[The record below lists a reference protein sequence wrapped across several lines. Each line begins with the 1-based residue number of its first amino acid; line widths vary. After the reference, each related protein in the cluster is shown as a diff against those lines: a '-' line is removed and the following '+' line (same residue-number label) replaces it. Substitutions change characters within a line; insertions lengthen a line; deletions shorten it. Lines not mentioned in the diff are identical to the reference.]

1 MGRVLLGILLAST
14 ILLAGCLAPVAPDWG
29 DDITVERK
37 GDGTFTFTSSMSGQT
52 INSQYDE
59 RGCTDGTVNADQ
71 TGTIKF
77 EGYMSAS
84 QIYESHNGEL
94 LNEDVAFA
102 TAAAIA
108 VHSMSFADAKNLQSG
123 QGERVEVKDW
133 SDPVGPKTGAG
144 TANLEKIDSE
154 SDTKWFVLGLIPA
167 SKNINDGVA
176 ALGKYHQPVRI
187 TGYLVESQNGGSPVG
202 GIWSG
207 PNDVKVSTD
216 CVADTGNQNIAQVY
230 VLVTKI
236 ELADNVVSLD
246 GEHEDEYT
254 FGSVPFLGRAGFILF
269 LLVVGAGGAVGAYM
283 YSSLR
288 LRMSARS
295 VALTL
300 LGKEGVEKAAQV
312 RKDVKDAKRSGMT
325 TPDERRAE
333 QRKQSK
339 PAETPKKSKKNEDDG
354 FGSFSIDS
362 ALGSASSSSSRSEFG
377 SGSSV
382 VASDDAKRVEKQIES
397 SEPFVPP
404 TSTFGGGAPVSSS
417 VSSAPTSVPSSNP
430 RSSRPAKSS
439 EPAEKPKVRR
449 RRAVRKQAEPEPE
462 PEAEP
467 EPQRQKEFWNDEE
480 EEFSDFSF

>member
-14 ILLAGCLAPVAPDWG
+14 LLLAGCLAPVAPDWG
-29 DDITVERK
+29 NDISVERNN
-37 GDGTFTFTSSMSGQT
+37 DGTFTFTSSMGDQT
-52 INSQYDE
+52 VNSRYEE

-71 TGTIKF
+71 TGTIQF

-84 QIYESHNGEL
+84 QIYESHDSDI

-108 VHSMSFADAKNLQSG
+108 LHSMPFEDAKNLQSG
-123 QGERVEVKDW
+123 EGERVEVKDW
-133 SDPVGPKTGAG
+133 TNPVAPKTGAG
-144 TANLEKIDSE
+144 TANLEKIDRE
-154 SDTKWFVLGLIPA
+154 SDSKWFVLGLIPA
-167 SKNINDGVA
+167 SENINDGVA

-187 TGYLVESQNGGSPVG
+187 TGYLVEATNGGSPAG
-202 GIWSG
+202 GMWSG
-207 PNDVKVSTD
+207 VNDVQVSKD
-216 CVADTGNQNIAQVY
+216 CVAGTGNQNIAQVY
-230 VLVTKI
+230 VLVTNI
-236 ELADNVVSLD
+236 ELADTVVSLD
-246 GEHEDEYT
+246 GGHDDEYT
-254 FGSVPFLGRAGFILF
+254 FGSVTFLGRTGFILF
-269 LLVVGAGGAVGAYM
+269 LLVVGAGGAVGSYM

-312 RKDVKDAKRSGMT
+312 RQDVKDAKRSGMT
-325 TPDERRAE
+325 TPDERREE

-339 PAETPKKSKKNEDDG
+339 PAETPKKSKKNEGDG

-382 VASDDAKRVEKQIES
+382 VASDDAKRVEKQIEM

-404 TSTFGGGAPVSSS
+404 TS
-417 VSSAPTSVPSSNP
+417 VPSSNA
-430 RSSRPAKSS
+430 RASGPAKSS
-439 EPAEKPKVRR
+439 EPVDKPKPRR

-467 EPQRQKEFWNDEE
+467 EPQRQKEFWDEEE

>member
-1 MGRVLLGILLAST
+1 MGRGLLGILLASVF
-14 ILLAGCLAPVAPDWG
+14 LLAGCLAPVAPDWG
-29 DDITVERK
+29 SDLSVERND
-37 GDGTFTFTSSMSGQT
+37 DGTFTFTSSMSGET
-52 INSQYDE
+52 VNSQYSE
-59 RGCTDGTVNADQ
+59 RGCMDGTINADQ
-71 TGTIKF
+71 SGKIKF

-84 QIYESHNGEL
+84 QIYDSHDSEAL
-94 LNEDVAFA
+94 TEDAAFA

-108 VHSMSFADAKNLQSG
+108 LNSMSFEDAKNIRSG
-123 QGERVEVKDW
+123 EGERVEVKEW
-133 SDPVGPKTGAG
+133 IDPVAPKTGAG

-154 SDTKWFVLGLIPA
+154 SDSKWFVLGLIPA
-167 SKNINDGVA
+167 SENINDGVA

-187 TGYLVESQNGGSPVG
+187 TGYLVDSQNGGSPLG

-207 PNDVKVSTD
+207 PNDVQASQD
-216 CVADTGNQNIAQVY
+216 CVAKTGNQNIAQVY

-236 ELADNVVSLD
+236 ELADSVVSLD
-246 GEHEDEYT
+246 GEHDDEYA
-254 FGSVPFLGRAGFILF
+254 FGDVSLLGRTGFILF
-269 LLVVGAGGAVGAYM
+269 MLVVGVGGAVGSYM

-288 LRMSARS
+288 VKMSARS

-382 VASDDAKRVEKQIES
+382 VASDDAKRVEKQIEE

-404 TSTFGGGAPVSSS
+404 TSTFGGGAPVSSP
-417 VSSAPTSVPSSNP
+417 VSSAPTSVPPSNA
-430 RSSRPAKSS
+430 RSSGPAKTS
-439 EPAEKPKVRR
+439 EPTEKPKPRR

-462 PEAEP
+462 AEP
-467 EPQRQKEFWNDEE
+467 EPQREKEFWNDEE

>member
-29 DDITVERK
+29 DDISVERK

-108 VHSMSFADAKNLQSG
+108 LHSMSFADAKNLQSG

-167 SKNINDGVA
+167 SENINDGVA

-216 CVADTGNQNIAQVY
+216 CVAETGNQNIAQVY

-312 RKDVKDAKRSGMT
+312 RKDVAKAKKTGSY
-325 TPDERRAE
+325 DEPAKPKTE
-333 QRKQSK
+333 SK
-339 PAETPKKSKKNEDDG
+339 PKPAPKKSKKNEDDG

-362 ALGSASSSSSRSEFG
+362 ALGSASPSSSRSEFG

-382 VASDDAKRVEKQIES
+382 VASDDAKRVEREIEE

-404 TSTFGGGAPVSSS
+404 TSTFGGGAPVSGS

-467 EPQRQKEFWNDEE
+467 EPQQQKEFWNDEE

>member
-1 MGRVLLGILLAST
+1 MGRGLLGILLASVF
-14 ILLAGCLAPVAPDWG
+14 LLAGCLAPVAPDWG
-29 DDITVERK
+29 DDLSVERN
-37 GDGTFTFTSSMSGQT
+37 GDGTFTFTSSMSGET
-52 INSQYDE
+52 VNSQYSE
-59 RGCTDGTVNADQ
+59 RGCLDGTINADQ
-71 TGTIKF
+71 SGKIKF

-84 QIYESHNGEL
+84 QIYDSHDSEAL
-94 LNEDVAFA
+94 TEDAAFA

-108 VHSMSFADAKNLQSG
+108 LNSMSFDDAKNIRSG
-123 QGERVEVKDW
+123 EGERVEVKEW
-133 SDPVGPKTGAG
+133 IDPVAPKTGAG

-154 SDTKWFVLGLIPA
+154 SDSKWFVLGLIPA
-167 SKNINDGVA
+167 SENINDGVA

-187 TGYLVESQNGGSPVG
+187 TGYLVESQNGGSPLG

-207 PNDVKVSTD
+207 PNDVQASQD
-216 CVADTGNQNIAQVY
+216 CVAKTGNQNIAQVY

-236 ELADNVVSLD
+236 ELADSVVSLD
-246 GEHEDEYT
+246 GEHDEEYA
-254 FGSVPFLGRAGFILF
+254 FGDVSLLGRTGFILF
-269 LLVVGAGGAVGAYM
+269 MLVVGVGGAVGSYM

-288 LRMSARS
+288 VKMSARS

-300 LGKEGVEKAAQV
+300 LGKDGVEKAAQV

-333 QRKQSK
+333 QRKE
-339 PAETPKKSKKNEDDG
+339 AKKSQPPQKKEKAKDDG

-362 ALGSASSSSSRSEFG
+362 ALSGGASSASRSEFG

-382 VASDDAKRVEKQIES
+382 VASDDAKRVEMEIEE

-417 VSSAPTSVPSSNP
+417 ASSVPTSVSSSKP
-430 RSSRPAKSS
+430 RSSGPPKSS

-449 RRAVRKQAEPEPE
+449 RRAARKQAEPEPE
-462 PEAEP
+462 PESQQA
-467 EPQRQKEFWNDEE
+467 QKEFWNEEE

>member
-14 ILLAGCLAPVAPDWG
+14 ILLAGCLAPVAPEWG
-29 DDITVERK
+29 SDISVERN

-52 INSQYDE
+52 VNSKYEE

-84 QIYESHNGEL
+84 QIYESHDSEA

-108 VHSMSFADAKNLQSG
+108 LHSMSFEDAKNLQSG
-123 QGERVEVKDW
+123 QGERVEVKEW
-133 SDPVGPKTGAG
+133 IDPVAPKTGAG

-154 SDTKWFVLGLIPA
+154 SDSKWFVLGLIPA
-167 SKNINDGVA
+167 SENINDGVA

-187 TGYLVESQNGGSPVG
+187 TGYLVESTNGGSPAG

-207 PNDVKVSTD
+207 PNDVQVSQD
-216 CVADTGNQNIAQVY
+216 CVAKTGNQNIAQVY

-246 GEHEDEYT
+246 GGHDDEYT
-254 FGSVPFLGRAGFILF
+254 FGDVSVLGRTGFILF
-269 LLVVGAGGAVGAYM
+269 MLVVGAGGAVGAYM

-312 RKDVKDAKRSGMT
+312 QKDVAKAKKSGSYDAPT
-325 TPDERRAE
+325 TPKTE
-333 QRKQSK
+333 SK
-339 PAETPKKSKKNEDDG
+339 PKPAPKKSKKNEDDG

-362 ALGSASSSSSRSEFG
+362 ALGSASSSSRRSEFG
-377 SGSSV
+377 SGGSV
-382 VASDDAKRVEKQIES
+382 VASDDAKRVEKQIEE

-417 VSSAPTSVPSSNP
+417 VSSAPTSVPSSNA
-430 RSSRPAKSS
+430 RSSGPPKSS
-439 EPAEKPKVRR
+439 EPVEKPKVRR
-449 RRAVRKQAEPEPE
+449 RKAVRKQAEPE

>member
-1 MGRVLLGILLAST
+1 
-14 ILLAGCLAPVAPDWG
+14 
-29 DDITVERK
+29 
-37 GDGTFTFTSSMSGQT
+37 
-52 INSQYDE
+52 
-59 RGCTDGTVNADQ
+59 
-71 TGTIKF
+71 
-77 EGYMSAS
+77 MSAS

-108 VHSMSFADAKNLQSG
+108 LHSMSFADAKNLQSG

-167 SKNINDGVA
+167 SENINDGVA

-207 PNDVKVSTD
+207 PNDVQVSQD
-216 CVADTGNQNIAQVY
+216 CVARTGNQNIAQVY

-254 FGSVPFLGRAGFILF
+254 FGSVPFLGRTGFILF

-288 LRMSARS
+288 MRMSARS

-312 RKDVKDAKRSGMT
+312 RKDVAKAKKEGSYDG
-325 TPDERRAE
+325 PAKPKAE
-333 QRKQSK
+333 SK
-339 PAETPKKSKKNEDDG
+339 PKPAPKKSKKNEDDG

-362 ALGSASSSSSRSEFG
+362 ALGSASSSSSRSDFG

-382 VASDDAKRVEKQIES
+382 VASDDAKRVEKQIEE

-404 TSTFGGGAPVSSS
+404 TSTFGGGLQSQVQSPLLRLQYHPPTLDHQDQRNPLNLLRSQRFGVVELFESRPSPNLSLKQNQNLSNRRSSGTMKRKNSRTS
-417 VSSAPTSVPSSNP
+417 VS
-430 RSSRPAKSS
+430 
-439 EPAEKPKVRR
+439 KPKDVLC
-449 RRAVRKQAEPEPE
+449 ASE
-462 PEAEP
+462 
-467 EPQRQKEFWNDEE
+467 NDLILMPLQCCW
-480 EEFSDFSF
+480 